1 MINEKALNNISYG
14 LYVLTAK
21 DGEKDNGC
29 IINTVSQVTVS
40 PLCISITVNKN
51 NFTHNMIINTGFFNI
66 SVIAEG
72 ASFDL
77 FKQYGFKSGKDT
89 DKIGKDSKRSE
100 NGIAYVN
107 ENINTVISAKVKST
121 VDLGTHTLFI
131 ADVTETIELSSAPSV
146 TYAYY
151 HKYIKPAPVKQS
163 GDDKKWV
170 CTICGFIYDDSK
182 EKVPFEQLPNDWVC
196 PLCMHPKSD
205 FELMN

>member
-21 DGEKDNGC
+21 EGEKDNGC
-29 IINTVSQVTVS
+29 IINTVSQVTAS
-40 PLCISITVNKN
+40 PLSLSITVNKN
-51 NFTHNMIINTGFFNI
+51 NLTHDMILSTGVFNV

-77 FKQYGFKSGKDT
+77 FTQYGFKSGRNEDKVPKDA
-89 DKIGKDSKRSE
+89 KRSE
-100 NGIAYVN
+100 NGIVYVDN
-107 ENINTVISAKVKST
+107 NVNTVICAKVKNT

-131 ADVTETIELSSAPSV
+131 ADVTETIDLSSSPSV

-151 HKYIKPAPVKQS
+151 HKNIKPAPVKQS
-163 GDDKKWV
+163 GGGKKWV
-170 CTICGFIYDDSK
+170 CIICGFVYDDSK
-182 EKVPFEQLPNDWVC
+182 EKIPFEELPEDWVC

-205 FELMN
+205 FELMD